1 MREKKHTGKQARM
14 CPLLKAHTTE
24 MEIVTEEK
32 YVGDIISND
41 GKHTKNI
48 KLRRSKGIGIC
59 NEIMT
64 ILNNMFL
71 GPYYFEVALLL
82 RKALLLSV
90 MLFNAET
97 WRRLTK
103 ESIKKLEAVDLMLL
117 RKLLQ
122 TPISSPKAS
131 LYLETGCVPLR
142 YHIKAKRIMYLHH
155 ILTREDDA
163 LIKRV
168 LMAQISK
175 TTKGDWCVV
184 VREDLD
190 SIGLSNLSFE
200 DISSKTKETLKKL
213 VTEKI
218 IEAAFTELEGEKR
231 SLSKVAMITY
241 EKLEIQPY
249 LVDANLS
256 TRIKRLVYK
265 WRTRMIKVGW
275 NYGEK
280 VKCPI
285 CLQVDDTQIH
295 LLECQKLHHPDELP
309 YGFCD
314 DQGAHYNLR
323 EHMQQLEAAIRKR
336 ETILEESEVA
346 KD

>member
-1 MREKKHTGKQARM
+1 
-14 CPLLKAHTTE
+14 
-24 MEIVTEEK
+24 
-32 YVGDIISND
+32 
-41 GKHTKNI
+41 
-48 KLRRSKGIGIC
+48 
-59 NEIMT
+59 
-64 ILNNMFL
+64 
-71 GPYYFEVALLL
+71 
-82 RKALLLSV
+82 
-90 MLFNAET
+90 
-97 WRRLTK
+97 
-103 ESIKKLEAVDLMLL
+103 
-117 RKLLQ
+117 
-122 TPISSPKAS
+122 
-131 LYLETGCVPLR
+131 
-142 YHIKAKRIMYLHH
+142 
-155 ILTREDDA
+155 
-163 LIKRV
+163 
-168 LMAQISK
+168 MAQISK

-200 DISSKTKETLKKL
+200 DIATKTKETLKKL
-213 VTEKI
+213 ITEKI

-285 CLQVDDTQIH
+285 CLEVDDTQIH
-295 LLECQKLHHPDELP
+295 LLEWQKLNHPDKLP

-314 DQGAHYNLR
+314 DKGVQYNLR

-336 ETILEESEVA
+336 ETMLEESEVA
-346 KD
+346 KN